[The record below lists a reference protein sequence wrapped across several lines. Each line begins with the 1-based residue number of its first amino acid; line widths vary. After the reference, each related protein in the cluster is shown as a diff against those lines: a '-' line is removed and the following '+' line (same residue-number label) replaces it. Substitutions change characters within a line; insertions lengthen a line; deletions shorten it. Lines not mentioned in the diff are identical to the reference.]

1 MAAEP
6 LAMVVEFRAAPGKVD
21 ELRAA
26 LLAIVGPSRAED
38 GCLRYDLHVDREDPD
53 VLAFYEVWAS
63 PEAHQ
68 AHDRTPHIARSSL
81 AARHRTEGC
90 RTKGSDLQARYGEC
104 RTRRHH

>member
-26 LLAIVGPSRAED
+26 LLAIVPPSRAEE

-63 PEAHQ
+63 PEAHA
-68 AHDRTPHIARSSL
+68 AHDLTPHIE
-81 AARHRTEGC
+81 HVRTVLPGLVAE
-90 RTKGSDLQARYGEC
+90 
-104 RTRRHH
+104 RRVLRMTPIEP